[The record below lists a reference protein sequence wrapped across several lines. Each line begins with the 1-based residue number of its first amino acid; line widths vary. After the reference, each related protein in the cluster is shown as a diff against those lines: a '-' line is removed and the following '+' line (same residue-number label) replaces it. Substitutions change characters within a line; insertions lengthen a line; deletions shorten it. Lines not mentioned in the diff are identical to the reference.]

1 MPRWTGRRMLGA
13 TPKEVAMFST
23 IVWATDGSELSDG
36 ALPIV
41 KELART
47 HGARIVVVHADALL
61 TGRFG
66 GAPLLADEDDVRTKL
81 REQAEEIRTDGFDV
95 ELKVKAS
102 AMLAPAQILVEVARE
117 VEADLIVVATHAYGI
132 VGSLFF
138 GSVARALVHESPCAV
153 LTVPPGIARAAHD
166 AETAHAAAAQ

>member
-1 MPRWTGRRMLGA
+1 
-13 TPKEVAMFST
+13 MFST

-47 HGARIVVVHADALL
+47 HGARIVAVHADALL

-66 GAPLLADEDDVRTKL
+66 GAPLLADEDDVRVKL
-81 REQAEEIRTDGFDV
+81 RAQAEEIRAEGFDV
-95 ELKVKAS
+95 ELKIKAS
-102 AMLAPAQILVEVARE
+102 SMLAPAQILVEAARE
-117 VEADLIVVATHAYGI
+117 VDADLIVVATHAYGI

-138 GSVARALVHESPCAV
+138 GSVARALVHDAPCAV
-153 LTVPPGIARAAHD
+153 LTVPPKL
-166 AETAHAAAAQ
+166 AHAAYDAEHDAAAVPA

>member
-1 MPRWTGRRMLGA
+1 
-13 TPKEVAMFST
+13 MFST

-47 HGARIVVVHADALL
+47 HDARIVVVHADALL

-66 GAPLLADEDDVRTKL
+66 GAPLLADEDDVRVKL
-81 REQAEEIRTDGFDV
+81 RAQTEEIRSEGFDV
-95 ELKVKAS
+95 ELRIKAS
-102 AMLAPAQILVEVARE
+102 PMLAPAQILVEVAHE
-117 VEADLIVVATHAYGI
+117 VDADLIVVATHAYGI

-153 LTVPPGIARAAHD
+153 LTVPPKIARAAHD
-166 AETAHAAAAQ
+166 AEAELAAVAQ